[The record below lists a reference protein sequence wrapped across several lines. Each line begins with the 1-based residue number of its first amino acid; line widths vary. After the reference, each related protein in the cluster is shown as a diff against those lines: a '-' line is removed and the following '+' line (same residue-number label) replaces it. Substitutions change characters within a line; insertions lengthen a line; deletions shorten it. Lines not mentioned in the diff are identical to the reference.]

1 MPTVSEIVDGRVT
14 VSDIKDFN
22 VDDLL
27 TREKVKPD
35 IKLLSKNIKNK
46 IVVVTG
52 AGGSI
57 GSELSRQI
65 IKSKPKNLI
74 LYELNEYALYKISE
88 ELKFYNNGQKI
99 IPLLSDAQDQ
109 EKLEVIFE
117 TFKVI
122 QFIML
127 QLIRC
132 PFGRREYLCWS

>member
-27 TREKVKPD
+27 NREKVKPD

-65 IKSKPKNLI
+65 IKLNPNKLI
-74 LYELNEYALYKISE
+74 LIELNEYSLYKIYE
-88 ELKFYNNGQKI
+88 ELLNLKDGQK
-99 IPLLSDAQDQ
+99 L
-109 EKLEVIFE
+109 FH
-117 TFKVI
+117 
-122 QFIML
+122 
-127 QLIRC
+127 
-132 PFGRREYLCWS
+132 YL